1 MVNILRIYDVS
12 NYIHAGVR
20 GDKNLGKRYRSK
32 VVRRVD
38 GSFGQISLP
47 VAGVSFTL
55 NAIFEAIAYANANAD
70 VNVTLAFCL
79 DKDSYFKWDMYS
91 SIFPNGEG
99 YKSNRGKSGDLFIT
113 SNKSLILDVLESI
126 TSNVFYGNGYEAD
139 DYIYSIANRYAVD
152 FDSVEVYTLDH
163 DMYCLCRDNISIG
176 QVTTRDKSFNK
187 DTFETVLDI
196 PFNTTVLNKLK
207 SGDAS
212 DCIPPL
218 PAHMFNQ
225 YQARLYPEVY
235 QYMWNL
241 PWMRG
246 TLEETFG
253 TGSHPVQLFDLL
265 TPMTVPN
272 ELIELSAEKLNIKNL
287 YSAGKLADNKYLK
300 KVSITPELQ
309 ITEIFDKAAE
319 DYYYKG
325 GE

>member
-1 MVNILRIYDVS
+1 MVNILRLYDVS

-20 GDKNLGKRYRSK
+20 GDKNKGKRYRSK

-38 GSFGQISLP
+38 GSFGQIAIP

-55 NAIFEAIAYANANAD
+55 NAIFEAISYANSKPD
-70 VNVTLAFCL
+70 VNVTMAFCL
-79 DKDSYFKWDMYS
+79 DKDAYFKWDMYS

-99 YKSNRGKSGDLFIT
+99 YKSNRGKSSDLFIT
-113 SNKSLILDVLESI
+113 SNKSLVLKVLESV
-126 TSNVFYGNGYEAD
+126 SHNVFYGNGYEAD
-139 DYIYSIANRYAVD
+139 DYIYSLANRYAVD
-152 FDSVEVYTLDH
+152 FDRVEVYTLDH

-176 QVTTRDKSFNK
+176 RVTTRDKAFNK
-187 DTFETVLDI
+187 DTFDQVMDI
-196 PFNTTVLNKLK
+196 PFNTTVLEKLRT
-207 SGDAS
+207 GDAS
-212 DCIPPL
+212 DCIPAL
-218 PAHMFNQ
+218 PSHMMSV
-225 YQARLYPEVY
+225 YEARLYPEIY

-253 TGSHPVQLFDLL
+253 KGSHPVQLFDLL

-272 ELIELSAEKLNIKNL
+272 ELIELSDEKLNIKNL
-287 YSAGKLADNKYLK
+287 YSAGKLSENKYLRS
-300 KVSITPELQ
+300 VSITPELEM
-309 ITEIFDKAAE
+309 IDIFDKAAE